1 MQQLETIKGK
11 SVVIPRLVNRYI
23 VMYYDV
29 NIGWRCEFEPYS
41 TPESSMQSFIER
53 INKYS
58 SAKPEYYKVIEV
70 ELEIPFV
77 PQSSE

>member
-29 NIGWRCEFEPYS
+29 NIGWRCEFEPYT
-41 TPESSMQSFIER
+41 TPESAMQSFIEK

-58 SAKPEYYKVIEV
+58 SSKPEYYKVIEV
-70 ELEIPFV
+70 ELEIPFI

>member
-29 NIGWRCEFEPYS
+29 NIGWRCEFEPYT
-41 TPESSMQSFIER
+41 TPESAMQSFIER

-58 SAKPEYYKVIEV
+58 SSKPEYYKVIEV

-77 PQSSE
+77 PKSSE